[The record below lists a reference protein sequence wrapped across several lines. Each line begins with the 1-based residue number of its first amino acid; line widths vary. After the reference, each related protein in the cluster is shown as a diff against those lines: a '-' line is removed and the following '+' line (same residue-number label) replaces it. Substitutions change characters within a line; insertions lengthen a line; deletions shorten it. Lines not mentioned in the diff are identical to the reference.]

1 MDKNKI
7 QEYLNTIAT
16 SNFKAEFFLEYLLTN
31 ANKAVCKKEK
41 ENSLDGAEFEG
52 HIEVYFEPSD
62 KSITIVDNGI
72 GMNKEELND
81 YVHKYAEEKMEQN
94 KIGLLSLFSIADKVS
109 IISKKLPE
117 QFAHKL
123 NLELDN
129 ISLVP
134 CVNDEDSGTVI
145 YIKLREE
152 FANDFTNKEKLM
164 NYLKKLKHLINYN
177 FIMSYYDSNFE
188 ERIEKI
194 SYT

>member
-1 MDKNKI
+1 MDKTKI
-7 QEYLNTIAT
+7 QKYLNTTTT

-31 ANKAVCKKEK
+31 ANKAVYKKTK
-41 ENSLDGAEFEG
+41 ENALNGAEFEG
-52 HIEVYFEPSD
+52 HVEVYIEPSD

-94 KIGLLSLFSIADKVS
+94 KIGLFSLFSIANKVS
-109 IISKKLPE
+109 IISKKLHE

-123 NLELDN
+123 SLELDT

-152 FANDFTNKEKLM
+152 FADDFTNKEKLM
-164 NYLKKLKHLINYN
+164 HHLKKVKHLINYN

-188 ERIEKI
+188 EQIEKI
-194 SYT
+194 